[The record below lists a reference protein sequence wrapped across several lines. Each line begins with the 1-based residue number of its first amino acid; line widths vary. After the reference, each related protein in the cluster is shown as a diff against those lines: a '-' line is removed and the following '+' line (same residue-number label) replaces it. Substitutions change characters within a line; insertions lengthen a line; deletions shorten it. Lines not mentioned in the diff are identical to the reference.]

1 MAKYF
6 DVHPDNPQ
14 PRTIAQVADSI
25 RADALIAYPT
35 DSCYAL
41 GCRLGSR
48 DGIERIRTIRH
59 LDDRHHFTLV
69 CQDFAQLGQFV
80 RVDNDVFRAI
90 KASTPGSYTF
100 ILPATKEVPR
110 MLQHPKKKTVGVR
123 IPDHVVT
130 QALLSELGEP
140 LLSSTLLLPDEDEP
154 MTQGWEIKDR
164 LDHVLD
170 AVVDSGDCGTE
181 PTTVINFSEGEAEI
195 VRRGPGTS
203 AGSND
208 GVGGGAGGL
217 TAGRMARAT
226 MTRTGRD
233 RPVGPT
239 RRFTAEYA
247 STQRGSPP
255 MTSVQGTAV
264 DIPTEDGVADAYVA
278 HAADGGPRP
287 GVLLYQDAFG
297 LRPHLTSMADRIAEA
312 GYTVLVPNVFYR
324 HGRSPVVELPEF
336 IDPEA
341 RPEIWG
347 RSGR

>member
-14 PRTIAQVADSI
+14 PRTIAQIADSI
-25 RADALIAYPT
+25 RSDALIAYPT

-48 DGIERIRTIRH
+48 DGIDRIRTIRH

-100 ILPATKEVPR
+100 ILPATREVPR

-130 QALLSELGEP
+130 QALLAELGEP
-140 LLSSTLLLPDEDEP
+140 LLSSTLLLPDEEEP

-181 PTTVINFSEGEAEI
+181 PTTVIDFSDGEAQI
-195 VRRGPGTS
+195 VRRG
-203 AGSND
+203 AGDVS
-208 GVGGGAGGL
+208 
-217 TAGRMARAT
+217 
-226 MTRTGRD
+226 
-233 RPVGPT
+233 
-239 RRFTAEYA
+239 RFE
-247 STQRGSPP
+247 
-255 MTSVQGTAV
+255 
-264 DIPTEDGVADAYVA
+264 
-278 HAADGGPRP
+278 
-287 GVLLYQDAFG
+287 
-297 LRPHLTSMADRIAEA
+297 
-312 GYTVLVPNVFYR
+312 
-324 HGRSPVVELPEF
+324 
-336 IDPEA
+336 
-341 RPEIWG
+341 
-347 RSGR
+347 